1 MLNNLKTKLK
11 LLILVFISLVALI
24 VLGVLGIL
32 QLQKVNSGL
41 ETVYNDRVV
50 PLEQLKIIA
59 DEYAVNIVDTTHQTR
74 NGNFSFEKCIANIN
88 SAMANIHKEW
98 DLYTS
103 TKLTKEEA
111 LLVKQTQSL
120 MNIGD
125 EIAKRIKDAC
135 EKKDLLL
142 LEKITKEDLYPQ
154 IDPIGEKISA
164 LIKLQL
170 DVAKNE
176 TDIAIEI
183 YETSKTITLVT
194 ILIAIVLIS
203 ALAFYIILDITKKL
217 SSFKEGL
224 LNFFSYLNRESSTVK
239 QIDIKS
245 SDEFGEMALVVNENI
260 NKTQKGIEEDRALID
275 EAISVLSEFEQGDLS
290 QRLNKSVSNPALNE
304 LKDVLNK
311 MASNLERNI
320 DNILNVLEKYSDY
333 KYMQKVDENSL
344 KDDLLKLAKG
354 VNSLGESIT
363 GMLIESKTNGLTLDD
378 SSNVL
383 LKNVDSLNNSS
394 NEAAASL
401 EETAAALEEITSN
414 IRNNTENIAKMS
426 NLSKG
431 VTLSANEG
439 EDLANKT
446 TSAMEDINTQ
456 VSAINEAISVIDQIA
471 FQTNILSL
479 NAAVEAATAGEAGK
493 GFAVVAQEVRNL
505 ASRSAEAAKEIKDL
519 VENATVKANDGKNMA
534 ANMIDGYKKLN
545 DNIEDTTRLITDIEM
560 ASKEQLSG
568 IEQIN
573 TAVTQL
579 DTQTQQNARIAAQAH
594 DISVLMDNISKLI
607 VEDADSKEF
616 EGKEKVQAKKINT
629 TQSVQV
635 EENFNSANAPVN
647 TPTKPSPTTQTK
659 FESKVDDSE
668 WESF

>member
-24 VLGVLGIL
+24 VLGVMGIL
-32 QLQKVNSGL
+32 QLQKVNKGL

-74 NGNFSFEKCIANIN
+74 NGNFSFEKCIINIDT
-88 SAMANIHKEW
+88 AMGNIHKQW
-98 DLYTS
+98 NSYTS
-103 TKLTKEEA
+103 TKLTKDEA
-111 LLVKQTQSL
+111 SLVAQTQSF
-120 MNIGD
+120 MDTGNK
-125 EIAKRIKDAC
+125 IAQKIKDAC
-135 EKKDLLL
+135 TKKDFTL
-142 LEKITKEDLYPQ
+142 LERITKEDLYPQ

-176 TDIAIEI
+176 TDLAIEI
-183 YETSKTITLVT
+183 YETSKIITLVA
-194 ILIAIVLIS
+194 ILISMLIIS

-217 SSFKEGL
+217 SLFKEGL
-224 LNFFSYLNRESSTVK
+224 LNFFSYLNRENSSVRE
-239 QIDIKS
+239 INIKS
-245 SDEFGEMALVVNENI
+245 SDEFGEMAEVVNINI
-260 NKTQKGIEEDRALID
+260 NKTQKGIEEDRELID
-275 EAISVLSEFEQGDLS
+275 DAISVLTEFEQGDLS
-290 QRLNKSVSNPALNE
+290 QRLSKNVSNPSLNE

-311 MASNLERNI
+311 MANNLESNI
-320 DNILNVLEKYSDY
+320 DNILSVLEDYSKYDY
-333 KYMQKVDENSL
+333 IKTVDENSL

-354 VNSLGESIT
+354 VNLLGSSIT
-363 GMLIESKTNGLTLDD
+363 EMLTESKINGLTLDE
-378 SSNVL
+378 SSDVL
-383 LKNVDSLNNSS
+383 LKNVDLLNNSS

-414 IRNNTENIAKMS
+414 IRNNTENIAQMS
-426 NLSKG
+426 NLSKD
-431 VTLSANEG
+431 VTKSAQDG

-446 TSAMEDINTQ
+446 TNAMEEINSQ

-493 GFAVVAQEVRNL
+493 GFAVVAAEVRNL

-519 VENATVKANDGKNMA
+519 VENATVKANDGKHMA
-534 ANMIDGYKKLN
+534 ADMIDGYKKLN
-545 DNIEDTTRLITDIEM
+545 GNIVDTTRLISDIEM

-579 DTQTQQNARIAAQAH
+579 DTQTQQNARIAAQTH
-594 DISVLMDNISKLI
+594 DVSVLMDDISKLI

-616 EGKEKVQAKKINT
+616 KGKDSVKAKKINVDSNSNNNKSEIVK
-629 TQSVQV
+629 QKNEDSW
-635 EENFNSANAPVN
+635 ENF
-647 TPTKPSPTTQTK
+647 
-659 FESKVDDSE
+659 
-668 WESF
+668 